1 MQGHHLQPITAV
13 DAVIE
18 LREAVATMSPVKPV
32 LDDVEAGLHSAVGI
46 SVTFQV
52 GTSP

>member
-1 MQGHHLQPITAV
+1 MPAD

-18 LREAVATMSPVKPV
+18 LGAVAIMASVKTV
-32 LDDVEAGLHSAVGI
+32 LEDVETGLGPAVGI

-52 GTSP
+52 GNGLWCWN

>member
-1 MQGHHLQPITAV
+1 MPAD

-18 LREAVATMSPVKPV
+18 LREAVTTMASVKTV
-32 LDDVEAGLHSAVGI
+32 LEDVETGLSPAVGI

-52 GTSP
+52 GNGLRCTCWN